1 MTIYN
6 KNLLIYFYLG
16 NLTTRELN
24 YLENLFLNF
33 FDLKF
38 LLKKKW
44 IILDNV
50 QFLKKFIDTFSNLKI
65 KIVPVFLSYN
75 KNTIFIKSKFYKN
88 FITNFLSE
96 KENKIKLLASISTKT
111 TNFINFTN
119 NFKNII
125 YLIQSLT
132 KKNNANN

>member
-65 KIVPVFLSYN
+65 KIVPVFLTYN